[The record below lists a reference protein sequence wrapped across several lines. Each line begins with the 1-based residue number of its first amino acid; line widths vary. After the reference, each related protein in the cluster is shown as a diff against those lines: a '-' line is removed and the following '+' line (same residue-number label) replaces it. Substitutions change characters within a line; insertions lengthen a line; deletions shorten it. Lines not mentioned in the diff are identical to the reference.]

1 MAYNPNNPN
10 GQTTAAN
17 SAPVVVASDQLPAG
31 AVLADGAANP
41 TTTQIKSVLSGYNG
55 TTWDRLRSGANN
67 ADGVTVDTTGILKT
81 ANNLYGYN
89 GTSWD
94 RVKAATAL
102 SGSTA
107 NSNGTSGILAA
118 GVGPGYSLRYDPTN
132 LATALNSASTIN
144 VDGGLTAVIG
154 IETATTGTIIF
165 EGTSDGTN
173 WFTVDAYNVVDN
185 VWVTGAITPA
195 IKTYYIP
202 CAGLRQIR
210 IRTASTLGAT
220 VAHSVNMSIGNS
232 IIQALDT
239 IGTINT
245 VSGVTTVGTVST
257 LSAITSGAPPNNF
270 GYTLVHKDAE
280 YTTTQTGT
288 ALWIPTSTK
297 KFVITDLTIATGG
310 TTAGIVTLWQ
320 GSSAD
325 TTYTAGTDPAI
336 FRGTFAPST
345 LTYPGVVKPFPV
357 PYVSTTADHYLRVT
371 TSAAMTIYI
380 QVNGYEI

>member
-31 AVLADGAANP
+31 AVLADAAANP
-41 TTTQIKSVLSGYNG
+41 TTTQIKSALSGYNG
-55 TTWDRLRSGANN
+55 TTWDRLRSSGNN
-67 ADGVTVDTTGILKT
+67 SDLVAVETLGVLKT
-81 ANNLYGYN
+81 ADSQYGYN

-94 RVKAATAL
+94 RLKTSSAL
-102 SGSTA
+102 GGTVA
-107 NSNGTSGILAA
+107 NSAGTSGISAS
-118 GVGPGYSLRYDPTN
+118 GIGPGYALRYDPTN
-132 LATALNSASTIN
+132 LATAVSSTSVIN
-144 VDGGLTAVIG
+144 VDGALTAVIG

-173 WFTVDAYNVVDN
+173 WFTADIYNIVDN
-185 VWVTGAITPA
+185 LWVTIAFTPA

-210 IRTASTLGAT
+210 LRTVSTLGAT
-220 VAHSVNMSIGNS
+220 VAHSVNMSLGNS

-245 VSGVTTVGTVST
+245 VTGVTTVST
-257 LSAITSGAPPNNF
+257 LSSITAGAPPHNF

-280 YTTTQTGT
+280 YTTTQSGT
-288 ALWIPTSTK
+288 AIWIPTSTK
-297 KFVITDLTIATGG
+297 KFVITDITIATGG
-310 TTAGIVTLWQ
+310 TTAATVTLWQ
-320 GSSAD
+320 GSSGD

-371 TSAAMTIYI
+371 TSAAITLYI